1 MARTETVAELP
12 GSPPPVGRTGSE
24 IVAWV
29 FRLLISLIVP
39 VVAFIVL
46 YTGFIF
52 LRDSDAPKA
61 VIALVAIIWGVG
73 GVALLFVIS
82 NWLVERLPDAWRLRI
97 QPFVFIGPGI
107 IMLSWFLAVPVVR
120 TLYQS
125 LFDRTSTNFVG
136 LNNYAYAFTA
146 PSMQESF
153 RNNLLWMIV
162 GTGLSVVF
170 GLLIA
175 VLADRSSFESIAK
188 ALIFLPM
195 AISFVGAGIIWK
207 FVYALSPGD
216 EQIGLLN
223 AIVTGLGGEPHG
235 WLVERPWNNFF
246 LILIMVWLQTGFAM
260 VLLSAA
266 LKGVPGELLEAA
278 RIDGANEFQIFFRVI
293 IPTIQATIITVAT
306 TIIIATLKIF
316 DIVFVMTNGNFGT
329 EVMASQQYKQMFR
342 FQDFGRGSAVAIILL
357 IAVIPVMIYN
367 LRQFNERRAF

>member
-12 GSPPPVGRTGSE
+12 GSPPPVGRTPTE
-24 IVAWV
+24 LLAWV

-39 VVAFIVL
+39 LVAFFVL
-46 YTGFIF
+46 YQGYLF
-52 LRDSDAPKA
+52 LKDSDAPKL

-73 GVALLFVIS
+73 GVALLFVLS
-82 NWLVERLPDAWRLRI
+82 NWLVERLPDVWRLRI

-107 IMLSWFLAVPVVR
+107 IMLSWFLAVPTLR

-125 LFDRTSTNFVG
+125 FFDRTSTNFIG
-136 LNNYAYAFTA
+136 FSNYAYAFTA

-162 GTGLSVVF
+162 GTGLSVAF

-207 FVYALSPGD
+207 FVYALSPGQ

-223 AIVTGLGGEPHG
+223 AIVTGLGGEPVG

-246 LILIMVWLQTGFAM
+246 LIIIMVWLQTGFAM

-293 IPTIQATIITVAT
+293 IPTIQGTIVTVAT
-306 TIIIATLKIF
+306 TILIATLKIF

-367 LRQFNERRAF
+367 LRQFRERRAF

>member
-12 GSPPPVGRTGSE
+12 GSPPPVGRTPTE
-24 IVAWV
+24 LLAWV
-29 FRLLISLIVP
+29 FRLLVSLIVP
-39 VVAFIVL
+39 LVAFFVL
-46 YTGFIF
+46 YQGFLF
-52 LRDSDAPKA
+52 LRDSDAPKL

-73 GVALLFVIS
+73 GVALLFVLS

-125 LFDRTSTNFVG
+125 FFDRTSTNFVG
-136 LNNYAYAFTA
+136 FANYAYAFTA

-153 RNNLLWMIV
+153 RNNVLWMIV
-162 GTGLSVVF
+162 GTGLSVIF

-223 AIVTGLGGEPHG
+223 AIVAGLGGEPQG

-246 LILIMVWLQTGFAM
+246 LIIIMVWLQTGFAM

-293 IPTIQATIITVAT
+293 IPTIQGTIVTVAT
-306 TIIIATLKIF
+306 TILIATLKIF

-367 LRQFNERRAF
+367 LRQFRERRAF

>member
-12 GSPPPVGRTGSE
+12 GSPPPVGRTPTE
-24 IVAWV
+24 LLAWV

-39 VVAFIVL
+39 LVAFFVL
-46 YTGFIF
+46 YQGFLF
-52 LRDSDAPKA
+52 LRDSDAPKLLIA
-61 VIALVAIIWGVG
+61 VVAIIWGVG
-73 GVALLFVIS
+73 GVALLFVLS
-82 NWLVERLPDAWRLRI
+82 NWLVERLPDVWRLRI

-125 LFDRTSTNFVG
+125 FFDRTSTNFVG
-136 LNNYAYAFTA
+136 FANYAYAFTA

-153 RNNLLWMIV
+153 RNNLLWMVV
-162 GTGLSVVF
+162 GTSLSVIF

-223 AIVTGLGGEPHG
+223 AIVTGLGGEPVG

-246 LILIMVWLQTGFAM
+246 LIIIMVWLQTGFAM

-293 IPTIQATIITVAT
+293 IPTIQGTIVTVAT
-306 TIIIATLKIF
+306 TILIATLKIF

-367 LRQFNERRAF
+367 LRQFRERRAF

>member
-12 GSPPPVGRTGSE
+12 GSPPPVGRTPTE
-24 IVAWV
+24 LLAWV

-39 VVAFIVL
+39 LVAFFVL
-46 YTGFIF
+46 YQGFIF
-52 LRDSDAPKA
+52 LRDSNAPKL

-73 GVALLFVIS
+73 GVALLFVLS
-82 NWLVERLPDAWRLRI
+82 NWLVERLPDVWRLRI

-107 IMLSWFLAVPVVR
+107 IMLSWFLAVPTLR

-125 LFDRTSTNFVG
+125 FFDRTSTNFIG
-136 LNNYAYAFTA
+136 FSNYAYAFTA

-162 GTGLSVVF
+162 GTGLSVAF

-207 FVYALSPGD
+207 FVYALSPGQ

-223 AIVTGLGGEPHG
+223 AIVTALGGEPQG
-235 WLVERPWNNFF
+235 WLVKGPWNNFF
-246 LILIMVWLQTGFAM
+246 LIIIMVWLQTGFAM

-293 IPTIQATIITVAT
+293 IPTIQGTIVTVST
-306 TIIIATLKIF
+306 TILIATLKIF

-367 LRQFNERRAF
+367 LRQFRERRAF